1 MYGELTRIDMLEKE
15 KAQLLKVVE
24 AAKYFIEAW
33 DRFYKVEPGSPGEQ
47 AAEDL
52 ACVRMEILKEA
63 VMGMSKGGGVNG

>member
-33 DRFYKVEPGSPGEQ
+33 DRFYKVEPGSPCEKKLDDLV
-47 AAEDL
+47 ADRLENLKDAVAE
-52 ACVRMEILKEA
+52 MT
-63 VMGMSKGGGVNG
+63 KGAE

>member
-63 VMGMSKGGGVNG
+63 VTGMTKGGGVNG

>member
-63 VMGMSKGGGVNG
+63 VTGMQKEAE